1 MEWLSPLLLLWLLL
15 LLGWTGLDL
24 GLLWLGFL
32 HLPGQ
37 IIFQLRIGIPFT
49 IAGTCSIC
57 EDFYFSVPCVCIGGW
72 CSSCQYWGYFLGVCE
87 DMEAF
92 CQAFFGMLLQG
103 QRGSFCSLVSL
114 SHFSVFACWLERGCL
129 VGFVVGV
136 GSFWGVSG

>member
-1 MEWLSPLLLLWLLL
+1 MMEWLPLLLLLWLLL

-37 IIFQLRIGIPFT
+37 TIFQLRIGIPFT
-49 IAGTCSIC
+49 IADTCSIC

-92 CQAFFGMLLQG
+92 CQAFLACYCRVKEDLSVLLF
-103 QRGSFCSLVSL
+103 R
-114 SHFSVFACWLERGCL
+114 CL
-129 VGFVVGV
+129 ISQFLHAG
-136 GSFWGVSG
+136 